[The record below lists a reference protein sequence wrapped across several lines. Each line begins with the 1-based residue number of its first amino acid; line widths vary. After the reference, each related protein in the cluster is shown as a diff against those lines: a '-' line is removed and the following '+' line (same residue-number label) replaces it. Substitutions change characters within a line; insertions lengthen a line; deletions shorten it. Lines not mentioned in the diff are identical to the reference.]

1 MQDNL
6 FGDPPSPP
14 EPPAP
19 PTAPVQ
25 RKNLARVNPAPPDES
40 LIALASTLPPRA
52 RLGTSSWTYPGWA
65 GLVWDTE
72 YPDALLSKEGLRAYG
87 QHPLMRSVSVD
98 RSFYRPLTQDQYA
111 RYAAQVPDDFRFV
124 VKAPSHVTDALVR
137 GEDGRGLQAN
147 PAFLD
152 AALATQ
158 DFVAPALAGLG
169 HKVGALVFQLS
180 PMPRHLLHNLP
191 LVLPH
196 LRKLLLA
203 QPPLAPT
210 APDGVLAV
218 EVRDPEWLDEP
229 FVHELAAVLREA
241 GTTWCLCLHA
251 KMPRLEKQ
259 LPLLRALWPGPM
271 VCRWN
276 LNPLH
281 GAYGYEDA
289 QREYSPYDRIHDVDD
304 ETRAL
309 LVRTIA
315 GVTGAGQNAFVTISN
330 KAEGCAPLS
339 VRALAE
345 GLALR

>member
-1 MQDNL
+1 MQDKL
-6 FGDPPSPP
+6 FDDPPSPP
-14 EPPAP
+14 APPAP
-19 PTAPVQ
+19 ATAPAA
-25 RKNLARVNPAPPDES
+25 RKSLKRVNPAPHDEA
-40 LIALASTLPPRA
+40 LIALSAALPPRA
-52 RLGTSSWTYPGWA
+52 RLGSSSWTYPGWA
-65 GLVWDTE
+65 GLVWDRE
-72 YPDALLSKEGLRAYG
+72 YPDALLSREGLTAYG
-87 QHPLMRSVSVD
+87 QHPLMRTVSVD
-98 RSFYRPLTQDQYA
+98 RSFYRALTQDQYA
-111 RYAAQVPDDFRFV
+111 RFASQVPDDFRFV

-137 GEDGRGLQAN
+137 GEDGRGLQPN

-191 LVLPH
+191 LVLPR

-210 APDGVLAV
+210 APEGVLAV

-229 FVHELAAVLREA
+229 FVHDLAAVLCEA
-241 GTTWCLCLHA
+241 GATWCLCLHA

-289 QREYSPYDRIHDVDD
+289 QREYSPYDRIHDVDE

-309 LVRTIA
+309 LVKTIA
-315 GVTGAGQNAFVTISN
+315 GIAGAGQNVFVTISN

-345 GLALR
+345 GLVLR